1 MTIAFSRVRFILTE
15 PSHPGNIGSSARA
28 IKNMGFAHL
37 WLVAPKSPDMAQDEQ
52 AIALASGATDILQN
66 AQQTQSLEQALA
78 PITLAF
84 ALTARPRDLGP
95 PPCDIREAATL
106 AREHLHADN
115 THQVAIVLGSERA
128 GLTNEQIA
136 HCHRI
141 CHIPANPDYS
151 SLNVAQALQL
161 AAWELRYAL
170 IAADE
175 RLPHTPDLAP
185 DLGKRSAQAASVQAL
200 LAHWQQALTAVSF
213 LDPANPKKLMPRMQH
228 LLQKSDL
235 TQDEVDMLRG
245 VCTAMIQ
252 AATRNHDRKH
262 DSNHNRDHNRDPK
275 A

>member
-28 IKNMGFAHL
+28 MKNMGFTNL
-37 WLVAPKSPDMAQDEQ
+37 WLVAPKTPTMPQEEQ

-66 AQQTQSLEQALA
+66 TQQTQSLEQALA
-78 PITLAF
+78 PVTLAF

-95 PPCDIREAATL
+95 PPVDIRETAELT
-106 AREHLHADN
+106 REHLHADDN
-115 THQVAIVLGSERA
+115 HQVAIVLGSERA

-151 SLNVAQALQL
+151 SLNLAQALQL

-170 IAADE
+170 ITADQ

-185 DLGKRSAQAASVQAL
+185 DLGKRAAPAAAVQAL
-200 LAHWQQALTAVSF
+200 LAHWQQALTAVKF
-213 LDPANPKKLMPRMQH
+213 LDPANPKKLMPRMQY

-235 TQDEVDMLRG
+235 TQDEVDMMRG
-245 VCTAMIQ
+245 VCSAMIRASQ
-252 AATRNHDRKH
+252 HSPDRI
-262 DSNHNRDHNRDPK
+262 RG
-275 A
+275 

>member
-28 IKNMGFAHL
+28 MKNMGFANL
-37 WLVAPKSPDMAQDEQ
+37 WLVAPKTSGMPQDEQ

-66 AQQTQSLEQALA
+66 TQQTQSLEQALA
-78 PITLAF
+78 PVTLAF

-95 PPCDIREAATL
+95 PPVDIREAATL
-106 AREHLHADN
+106 AREHLHADAS
-115 THQVAIVLGSERA
+115 HEVAIVLGSERA

-141 CHIPANPDYS
+141 CHIPANPQYS
-151 SLNVAQALQL
+151 SLNLAQALQL
-161 AAWELRYAL
+161 AAWELRYSL
-170 IAADE
+170 IDADQ

-185 DLGKRSAQAASVQAL
+185 DPGKRAAPTAALQAL
-200 LAHWQQALTAVSF
+200 LVHWQQALTAVNF
-213 LDPANPKKLMPRMQH
+213 LDPANPKKLMPRMQY

-252 AATRNHDRKH
+252 ASHRAHDHSLKP
-262 DSNHNRDHNRDPK
+262 DRDPK